1 MTDKI
6 LVEVSAADL
15 KAIESAIAAIK
26 VRVSS
31 FGATDSGLLEDLVPL
46 KALKKRII
54 AAQAEAQA

>member
-1 MTDKI
+1 MADKI
-6 LVEVSAADL
+6 LVEVSDADL

-31 FGATDSGLLEDLVPL
+31 FGATDSELLGDLVPL

-54 AAQAEAQA
+54 AAQAAA